1 MEKKTVFTREDYNKL
16 SEELNRLKTEGRD
29 DIAEKIKEA
38 RSHGDLSENAEY
50 DEAMNEQAKLE
61 AEIAKLEADLR
72 NAKILDETE
81 LTTEFVRIGSKVKL
95 YDMDFEE
102 EVEYKIQI
110 FKLLNSRKK
119 FISAIVKASFSA
131 LKELGFEVSK
141 THGTKE
147 LIYDIINTIIS
158 DLLLTKQ
165 NLEEG
170 LNAEELFDFEKS
182 AHIKSLSRSLIK
194 ETFCLKYDDCNGTL
208 LCKNF
213 QPELIYTDENGN
225 KNIITTFSDLF

>member
-81 LTTEFVRIGSKVKL
+81 LTTEFVRIGSKIKL

-102 EVEYKIQI
+102 ELEYKI
-110 FKLLNSRKK
+110 
-119 FISAIVKASFSA
+119 
-131 LKELGFEVSK
+131 LGKSDLDNGV
-141 THGTKE
+141 
-147 LIYDIINTIIS
+147 IS
-158 DLLLTKQ
+158 DLSPVGSAVMGKKVGDIAEVQTPSGKVIKMEI
-165 NLEEG
+165 LEIS
-170 LNAEELFDFEKS
+170 K
-182 AHIKSLSRSLIK
+182 
-194 ETFCLKYDDCNGTL
+194 
-208 LCKNF
+208 
-213 QPELIYTDENGN
+213 
-225 KNIITTFSDLF
+225 

>member
-102 EVEYKIQI
+102 EVDYKI
-110 FKLLNSRKK
+110 
-119 FISAIVKASFSA
+119 
-131 LKELGFEVSK
+131 LGKSDLE
-141 THGTKE
+141 T
-147 LIYDIINTIIS
+147 NIIS
-158 DLLLTKQ
+158 DLSPVGSALMGKKVGDIAEVLTPSGKVIKMEI
-165 NLEEG
+165 LEIS
-170 LNAEELFDFEKS
+170 K
-182 AHIKSLSRSLIK
+182 
-194 ETFCLKYDDCNGTL
+194 
-208 LCKNF
+208 
-213 QPELIYTDENGN
+213 
-225 KNIITTFSDLF
+225 

>member
-102 EVEYKIQI
+102 EVEYKI
-110 FKLLNSRKK
+110 
-119 FISAIVKASFSA
+119 
-131 LKELGFEVSK
+131 LGKSDLE
-141 THGTKE
+141 
-147 LIYDIINTIIS
+147 NNIIS
-158 DLLLTKQ
+158 DLSPVGSALMGKKVGDIAEVLTPSGKVIKMEI
-165 NLEEG
+165 LEIS
-170 LNAEELFDFEKS
+170 K
-182 AHIKSLSRSLIK
+182 
-194 ETFCLKYDDCNGTL
+194 
-208 LCKNF
+208 
-213 QPELIYTDENGN
+213 
-225 KNIITTFSDLF
+225 

>member
-102 EVEYKIQI
+102 EVEYKI
-110 FKLLNSRKK
+110 
-119 FISAIVKASFSA
+119 
-131 LKELGFEVSK
+131 LGKS
-141 THGTKE
+141 
-147 LIYDIINTIIS
+147 DIENNIIS
-158 DLLLTKQ
+158 DLSPVGSAVMGKKVGDVAEVMTPSGKVIKMEI
-165 NLEEG
+165 LEIS
-170 LNAEELFDFEKS
+170 K
-182 AHIKSLSRSLIK
+182 
-194 ETFCLKYDDCNGTL
+194 
-208 LCKNF
+208 
-213 QPELIYTDENGN
+213 
-225 KNIITTFSDLF
+225 

>member
-61 AEIAKLEADLR
+61 AEIAKLEANLR

-95 YDMDFEE
+95 FDMEYDE
-102 EVEYKIQI
+102 EVEYKI
-110 FKLLNSRKK
+110 
-119 FISAIVKASFSA
+119 
-131 LKELGFEVSK
+131 LGKSDLEN
-141 THGTKE
+141 G
-147 LIYDIINTIIS
+147 IIS
-158 DLLLTKQ
+158 DLSPVGSAVMGKKV
-165 NLEEG
+165 G
-170 LNAEELFDFEKS
+170 DIAEVQTPSGKV
-182 AHIKSLSRSLIK
+182 IKMEILAISK
-194 ETFCLKYDDCNGTL
+194 
-208 LCKNF
+208 
-213 QPELIYTDENGN
+213 
-225 KNIITTFSDLF
+225 

>member
-72 NAKILDETE
+72 NATILDEAE
-81 LTTEFVRIGSKVKL
+81 LTTEFVRIGAKVKL

-102 EVEYKIQI
+102 EIEYRI
-110 FKLLNSRKK
+110 
-119 FISAIVKASFSA
+119 
-131 LKELGFEVSK
+131 LGKS
-141 THGTKE
+141 
-147 LIYDIINTIIS
+147 DIDNGVIS
-158 DLLLTKQ
+158 DLSPV
-165 NLEEG
+165 G
-170 LNAEELFDFEKS
+170 S
-182 AHIKSLSRSLIK
+182 AIMGKK
-194 ETFCLKYDDCNGTL
+194 VGEVAN
-208 LCKNF
+208 
-213 QPELIYTDENGN
+213 
-225 KNIITTFSDLF
+225 ITTPSGKIIKMKILEISK